1 MNYGKIISTE
11 PDRLGQMVNIRY
23 VEEITNTPVL
33 SFFLRN
39 MAQLIDRG
47 HSTQAIPSTAK
58 LKAVYAEMDGQVVG
72 HIVFDILDGHIPRTS
87 WIVLSAIDDAYQ
99 RRGLYTI
106 LHRHF
111 EAWSLK
117 LNCPKIASFVHV
129 DNLVRQAS
137 CSQVGM
143 KPVYYRMEK
152 ELG

>member
-1 MNYGKIISTE
+1 MNLGKIISTE
-11 PDRLGQMVNIRY
+11 PDRLGQPVNIRC

-47 HSTQAIPSTAK
+47 HSTQAIPSTAR
-58 LKAVYAEMDGQVVG
+58 LKAIYCEIDGVVVG
-72 HIVFDILDGHIPRTS
+72 HIVFDILDGHVPKTS
-87 WIVLSAIDDAYQ
+87 WIVLSAIDPAYQ
-99 RRGLYTI
+99 RRGLYTM
-106 LHRHF
+106 LHGHF
-111 EAWSLK
+111 EAWSKRLG
-117 LNCPKIASFVHV
+117 CGKIASFVHV

-152 ELG
+152 EL